1 MPLIKR
7 FEEIKGWQE
16 ARDLTQK
23 IYRLTM
29 QAPFSRDFE
38 LVNQLRGASASVM
51 ANIAEGF
58 DCESKVE
65 QSRFLG
71 YARRSAVE
79 VQSLL
84 YVALDAGFIDQET
97 FNALYQQADK
107 AKALIGGFKRS
118 LDSHKEGQSPTPHG
132 NNPLRVS

>member
-71 YARRSAVE
+71 YARRSSVE

-84 YVALDAGFIDQET
+84 YVALDAGFINQET
-97 FNALYQQADK
+97 FTALYQQADK

-118 LDSHKEGQSPTPHG
+118 LDSHKEGHNLAPHG
-132 NNPLRVS
+132 NNPSRVP